1 MRIANPGGVS
11 RAALGRIL
19 TRVLVNVSAN
29 ALAAILMT
37 LPLRQARPRRAMAAL
52 GKTITLLAVCIGI
65 SVAFG
70 EEKTSSIG
78 LVSLHIPE
86 QPLID
91 ALHLYS
97 RQTGVQ
103 VMFETASAL
112 GYRSK
117 AVEGELSPEAALR
130 TLLADTD
137 LKIRYSRS
145 SAVTLA
151 PASVPD
157 PDEPPGALLPSADM
171 ALDTLHVSGG
181 AADAADHSRLG
192 DYIGAV
198 QSDIQKAL
206 KSISR
211 NRRGDYRVA
220 VKLWVASSSRII
232 ERAELDGSTGDRDR
246 DSTIADALRGMTL
259 SQQSPPNMPRPIRFM
274 ISIHAL

>member
-11 RAALGRIL
+11 RAALGQVL
-19 TRVLVNVSAN
+19 TRVLVNVSAS
-29 ALAAILMT
+29 ALAIILTT

-112 GYRSK
+112 GHRSQ
-117 AVEGELSPEAALR
+117 AVEGELTPEAALR

-157 PDEPPGALLPSADM
+157 PDEPPGALLQRWRRQGRHPR
-171 ALDTLHVSGG
+171 
-181 AADAADHSRLG
+181 AAGR
-192 DYIGAV
+192 
-198 QSDIQKAL
+198 K
-206 KSISR
+206 R
-211 NRRGDYRVA
+211 RRWRRG
-220 VKLWVASSSRII
+220 
-232 ERAELDGSTGDRDR
+232 ERNERPQGR
-246 DSTIADALRGMTL
+246 RGRCARGRRRGRSGL
-259 SQQSPPNMPRPIRFM
+259 
-274 ISIHAL
+274 